1 MGHAAPISLGAG
13 CLRLVPRRPGF
24 RLGLFGGGPSA
35 ACSAEATG
43 WWLPALA
50 HQRPPRTPGRPWS
63 LTLPVR
69 AVLVLVHL
77 RTNLTTRALAPLFHA
92 ANPPWTASFIT
103 WPPVLARALHP
114 DPAGHTALLIIDGTL
129 IPVRDRSVTAISK
142 NYRRSVNTQ
151 IIICA
156 HCRRVVVIGRCWLG
170 NRNDVL
176 VARHTVAQ
184 PLDGRVVLGDGGY
197 RGITRITAPRDRAN
211 SPANTRSL
219 IARRGRRRRPGNTS
233 ADALREVRIF
243 NITIT

>member
-77 RTNLTTRALAPLFHA
+77 RTNLTTRALAPLFHT

-103 WPPVLARALHP
+103 GPPGAGSSATPRSRRAHRAVDHRRHAHPCARPVGHRHQQELPAQRQHP
-114 DPAGHTALLIIDGTL
+114 DHHL
-129 IPVRDRSVTAISK
+129 RSLST
-142 NYRRSVNTQ
+142 RR
-151 IIICA
+151 
-156 HCRRVVVIGRCWLG
+156 G
-170 NRNDVL
+170 NR
-176 VARHTVAQ
+176 
-184 PLDGRVVLGDGGY
+184 PLLAG
-197 RGITRITAPRDRAN
+197 
-211 SPANTRSL
+211 
-219 IARRGRRRRPGNTS
+219 
-233 ADALREVRIF
+233 
-243 NITIT
+243 